1 MTTRMVFCKKLG
13 KELAGLEK
21 VPFSGEIGEK
31 IFEHISEEAWAA
43 WQNIQLKIINEY
55 RLNMGDKDD
64 YQTLI
69 QQMLLFLNLN
79 DA

>member
-1 MTTRMVFCKKLG
+1 MVFCKKLG